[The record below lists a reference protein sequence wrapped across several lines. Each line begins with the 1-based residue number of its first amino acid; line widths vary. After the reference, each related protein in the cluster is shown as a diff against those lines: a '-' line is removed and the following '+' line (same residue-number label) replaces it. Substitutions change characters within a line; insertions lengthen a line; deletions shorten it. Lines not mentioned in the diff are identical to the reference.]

1 MFRIYHAVVAT
12 LSDIDQLLSQ
22 LDALLK
28 DANVGAALT
37 ARGVNVSLAL
47 VAKDGLAAYLRGEK
61 ARAAE
66 DFSTFAEEVLAR
78 LVPVERPS

>member
-1 MFRIYHAVVAT
+1 MPVVAS
-12 LSDIDQLLSQ
+12 LSDIDELLSR

-28 DANVGAALT
+28 DAHVGAALT
-37 ARGVNVSLAL
+37 ERGVNVSLAL

-66 DFSTFAEEVLAR
+66 DFSTFAEEVHAR
-78 LVPVERPS
+78 LLAAEKPS